1 MDEIKKRIEE
11 GRTTLGIEFGST
23 RVKAVLVDE
32 TFQPIASGNYRW
44 ENQLVDGYWTYSLE
58 EIITGL
64 QGKLSE
70 HGVGCA
76 EKIWRGSDENR
87 CDWF

>member
-58 EIITGL
+58 DHNRFA
-64 QGKLSE
+64 GKLSE
-70 HGVGCA
+70 PGVGSA